1 CRIVTRIREAEV
13 PRIQAT
19 ALRWLCID
27 SVQRYPHDVDPVVA
41 DDPSVRCH
49 QVLQRRAGDVGRR
62 REVRAAK
69 WIHIFG
75 VAEEIARDE
84 IVAGG
89 WIFIYTEGKI
99 TSRFFCVLR
108 QYNTIAHPFGRGAA

>member
-41 DDPSVRCH
+41 DDPRVRCH
-49 QVLQRRAGDVGRR
+49 QVLQRRAGDVVRR

-89 WIFIYTEGKI
+89 ELFVSTEATMPSPI
-99 TSRFFCVLR
+99 LYVC
-108 QYNTIAHPFGRGAA
+108 

>member
-49 QVLQRRAGDVGRR
+49 QVLQRRAGDVVRR

-84 IVAGG
+84 IVAGVDLL
-89 WIFIYTEGKI
+89 IYTEAKLA
-99 TSRFFCVLR
+99 SRIVDVR
-108 QYNTIAHPFGRGAA
+108 RTYNPIAHAVGQRHE